1 MDGEKFLPFIIRSK
15 LYRPQI
21 HGVYLHRQQLID
33 RLDQR
38 RQRLLTLISAPA
50 GYGKTTLA
58 SCWLEASE
66 SPCAKLTLDESEVLN
81 TPHCKKGA
89 PCSLLVVTSP
99 N

>member
-38 RQRLLTLISAPA
+38 RQRPLTLTSAPA
-50 GYGKTTLA
+50 SYGKTTLA
-58 SCWLEASE
+58 SSWLE
-66 SPCAKLTLDESEVLN
+66 
-81 TPHCKKGA
+81 GA
-89 PCSLLVVTSP
+89 IAPVHG
-99 N
+99 